1 MMKRRTILTILF
13 ILLTVSGL
21 ILFRLFNT
29 NDTETSDEEDFRAWF
44 WQHRTLDLAVQVV
57 LIFAGALGIAAILPI
72 EEEDHD

>member
-1 MMKRRTILTILF
+1 MKRRTTLIILF

-21 ILFRLFNT
+21 LLFRLFNNNET
-29 NDTETSDEEDFRAWF
+29 ATSTEGDFREWF